1 MTVFMGRGRMTTIRT
16 NSRWRGLYAPFPVAC
31 RMV

>member
-1 MTVFMGRGRMTTIRT
+1 MTAVMGRGRMTTIRT
-16 NSRWRGLYAPFPVAC
+16 NSRWRGPYPPFPVAC